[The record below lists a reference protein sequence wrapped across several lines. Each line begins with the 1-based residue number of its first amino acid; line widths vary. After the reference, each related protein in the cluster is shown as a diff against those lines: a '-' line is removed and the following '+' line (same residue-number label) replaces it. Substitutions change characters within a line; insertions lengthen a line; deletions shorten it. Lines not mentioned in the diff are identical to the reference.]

1 MRQQQF
7 FERVVAALES
17 LEIPYMITGSVG
29 AMLYGEPRLTNDMD
43 VVVMMAPHHIQ
54 PLTNAFNEP
63 AFYVPPPETILDAI
77 RQRGQFNLIH
87 VDSGSKVDLILRK
100 QTDFALAEFERRR
113 PVVFTEHIES
123 QSATA
128 EDIIVAKLMYLL
140 AKTPRRYRG
149 HAANDGGPTGPRLC
163 GQLGSPTRSGTRMG
177 SGPAAHQSGTRKS
190 RAIERTDLA
199 GTFHASIGLDS
210 ERPAVSSRIATRPSR
225 RSPMTSA

>member
-1 MRQQQF
+1 MTQQQF

-43 VVVMMAPHHIQ
+43 VVVMLAPRHIQ
-54 PLTNAFNEP
+54 PFIEAFDDP
-63 AFYVPPPETILDAI
+63 SFYVPPPETILDAI

-113 PVVFTEHIES
+113 PVVFTERIES

-128 EDIIVAKLMYLL
+128 EDIIVAKLLHFREGGSQKHLDDIAGMLRTMGTDLDQGYVDNWIARLDL
-140 AKTPRRYRG
+140 AHEWNLAQQHKDREP
-149 HAANDGGPTGPRLC
+149 
-163 GQLGSPTRSGTRMG
+163 GSP
-177 SGPAAHQSGTRKS
+177 GP
-190 RAIERTDLA
+190 
-199 GTFHASIGLDS
+199 
-210 ERPAVSSRIATRPSR
+210 
-225 RSPMTSA
+225 

>member
-1 MRQQQF
+1 MTQQQF

-128 EDIIVAKLMYLL
+128 EDIIVAKLMYFREGRSQKHLDDIAGMLRTMGDQLDHGYVDSWVARLDL
-140 AKTPRRYRG
+140 AHEWALAQQRT
-149 HAANDGGPTGPRLC
+149 NQGP
-163 GQLGSPTRSGTRMG
+163 GSP
-177 SGPAAHQSGTRKS
+177 AQ
-190 RAIERTDLA
+190 
-199 GTFHASIGLDS
+199 
-210 ERPAVSSRIATRPSR
+210 
-225 RSPMTSA
+225 